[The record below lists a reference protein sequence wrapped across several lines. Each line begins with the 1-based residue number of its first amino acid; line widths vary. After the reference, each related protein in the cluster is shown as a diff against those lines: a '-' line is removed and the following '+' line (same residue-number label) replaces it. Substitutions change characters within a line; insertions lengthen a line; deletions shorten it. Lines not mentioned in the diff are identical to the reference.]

1 MHYKNNN
8 LFSYSASIRNSD
20 PAWRGVEYFLPRE
33 ALLGQQRSAFAIVHF
48 CISQYTALLL
58 DRIVQGSSC
67 RAPDNNPAAVLFD
80 LSCFLNLGCQ
90 GSAVGGCLLYFFKKK
105 ELIFFFSLSHTM
117 TNPKSKEGV
126 GKGGRDAASDKML
139 NIPPLLAVRF

>member
-8 LFSYSASIRNSD
+8 LFSYSASVRNSD
-20 PAWRGVEYFLPRE
+20 PAWRGVEYFLPSE

-80 LSCFLNLGCQ
+80 LFCFLNLGCQ

-105 ELIFFFSLSHTM
+105 KKL
-117 TNPKSKEGV
+117 
-126 GKGGRDAASDKML
+126 
-139 NIPPLLAVRF
+139 IPPPSPYND

>member
-105 ELIFFFSLSHTM
+105 ELIFFFFSLIQWLIQSLRR
-117 TNPKSKEGV
+117 V
-126 GKGGRDAASDKML
+126 WGKGRDAASDKML

>member
-105 ELIFFFSLSHTM
+105 ELFFFFSLSLIQWLIQ
-117 TNPKSKEGV
+117 SLRRV
-126 GKGGRDAASDKML
+126 WGKGGGMQLVTRC
-139 NIPPLLAVRF
+139 

>member
-105 ELIFFFSLSHTM
+105 ELIFFSSRETAHWGRRSRTTPSLPRH
-117 TNPKSKEGV
+117 
-126 GKGGRDAASDKML
+126 RDLRAFVSCMA
-139 NIPPLLAVRF
+139 

>member
-20 PAWRGVEYFLPRE
+20 PAWRGVEYFLPSE

-58 DRIVQGSSC
+58 DRIVQGSPC

-90 GSAVGGCLLYFFKKK
+90 GSAVGGCLL
-105 ELIFFFSLSHTM
+105 
-117 TNPKSKEGV
+117 
-126 GKGGRDAASDKML
+126 
-139 NIPPLLAVRF
+139 